1 MRPDIPAHLFRP
13 DQLKEIK
20 QELHENNKIIKK
32 EINESEDLNKK
43 LNLVIHQKE

>member
-1 MRPDIPAHLFRP
+1 MRPDISAPLFRT

-20 QELHENNKIIKK
+20 QEIQVNNKIVKK

-43 LNLVIHQKE
+43 LSFVIH